1 MIFAVNVCPL
11 KGKTKNIA
19 FIIVFT
25 ILNWY
30 DSYFFSAS
38 TSPMPRNSL
47 PRGAVPPGHNGLKSM
62 TYAKSAP
69 LQEFT
74 NMDERMTNKL
84 LSVQQQAVNLGKD

>member
-1 MIFAVNVCPL
+1 
-11 KGKTKNIA
+11 
-19 FIIVFT
+19 
-25 ILNWY
+25 
-30 DSYFFSAS
+30 
-38 TSPMPRNSL
+38 MPRNSL

-84 LSVQQQAVNLGKD
+84 LSVQQQAVNLGKDKWMAKIFLAIATYSKGQLISECLLGV

>member
-1 MIFAVNVCPL
+1 MIH
-11 KGKTKNIA
+11 I
-19 FIIVFT
+19 
-25 ILNWY
+25 
-30 DSYFFSAS
+30 FFSAS

-84 LSVQQQAVNLGKD
+84 LSVQQQAVNLGKDK

>member
-1 MIFAVNVCPL
+1 MIH
-11 KGKTKNIA
+11 I
-19 FIIVFT
+19 
-25 ILNWY
+25 
-30 DSYFFSAS
+30 FFSAS

-84 LSVQQQAVNLGKD
+84 LSVQQQVKNIFL

>member
-1 MIFAVNVCPL
+1 MFALL
-11 KGKTKNIA
+11 KGKTKNIDFMYFELLW
-19 FIIVFT
+19 FIFI
-25 ILNWY
+25 
-30 DSYFFSAS
+30 FSAS
-38 TSPMPRNSL
+38 SSPMPRNSL

-84 LSVQQQAVNLGKD
+84 LSVQQQVKNIFL

>member
-1 MIFAVNVCPL
+1 
-11 KGKTKNIA
+11 
-19 FIIVFT
+19 
-25 ILNWY
+25 
-30 DSYFFSAS
+30 
-38 TSPMPRNSL
+38 MPRNSL

-84 LSVQQQAVNLGKD
+84 LSVQQQAVNLGKISILGVEKHPSFVLGFSRLFKNRNSTMKFIEIVK

>member
-1 MIFAVNVCPL
+1 MIH
-11 KGKTKNIA
+11 I
-19 FIIVFT
+19 
-25 ILNWY
+25 
-30 DSYFFSAS
+30 FFSAS

-47 PRGAVPPGHNGLKSM
+47 PRGNVPPGHNGLKSM

-84 LSVQQQAVNLGKD
+84 LSVQQQVKINFLYLDTVHTVSFD